1 MLGPL
6 AGLIVAEANAADGPL
21 AVRLA
26 TAFAGRIFA
35 DLGAEVLKLE
45 PPGGDPLRTIPP
57 LIGAVS
63 SLFAFLNAGK
73 KSIVVDPVEGS
84 ELRLRVLAGADVALV
99 DDALGPAVE
108 RVARVTG
115 VASMT
120 AAGSPAAAQASEF
133 TIMGLGGLLDV
144 VGDPAREPLRLGGHQ
159 LAYSTGLALFT
170 GTSAALSGA
179 PDCRE
184 VVRSDL
190 LNTAIWLNWKSVAT
204 ASWGGVV
211 PTRLGEDAEW
221 RVVRSA
227 DGWVALVHRAEEW
240 SELKKLVND
249 SRLEDA
255 RFQSRAQRR
264 TYAAEVSSIIEQR
277 FLQLSRQQIRE
288 AALAGR
294 LPLGPVWS
302 PRELLQDPQNV
313 ARDFLSFAAQSAE
326 GPRVV
331 MPRLPVMWGGR
342 TFTPGPIP
350 AGHEAAVLQE
360 AGR

>member
-6 AGLIVAEANAADGPL
+6 GGLVVAEANSAECPL
-21 AVRLA
+21 AVRIA

-45 PPGGDPLRTIPP
+45 PPGGDPLRKLPP
-57 LIGAVS
+57 LTRGVG

-73 KSIVVDPVEGS
+73 KSVAADPVQGR
-84 ELRLRVLAGADVALV
+84 ELQVRVLGGADVALV
-99 DDALGPAVE
+99 DDALAPALE
-108 RVARVTG
+108 RAARVTG
-115 VASMT
+115 VASM
-120 AAGSPAAAQASEF
+120 APADSPAAVQASEF
-133 TIMGLGGLLDV
+133 TIMALGGLLDV

-159 LAYSTGLALFT
+159 LAYSTGLSLFT
-170 GTSAALSGA
+170 GTSAALSGLK
-179 PDCRE
+179 DRRE

-204 ASWGGVV
+204 ASWGGAV

-240 SELKKLVND
+240 GELKKLVND
-249 SRLEDA
+249 PRLEDA
-255 RFQSRAQRR
+255 RFQSRSQRR
-264 TYAAEVSSIIEQR
+264 LHAAEVSSIVEQK
-277 FLQLSRQQIRE
+277 FLQLSRQQLRE
-288 AALAGR
+288 AALAR
-294 LPLGPVWS
+294 RIPLGPVWS

-313 ARDFLSFAAQSAE
+313 ARDFLCLAATSGD

-331 MPRLPVMWGGR
+331 MPRLPVVWGGR
-342 TFTPGPIP
+342 TFAPGPVP
-350 AGHEAAVLQE
+350 VEATAAAHE